1 MPALL
6 HTLYRLRIPHKY
18 SFTLRKCI
26 SNGLKSVAAGTA
38 YHAIVFLIVFFL
50 IVFFHRTREPV
61 HRRSMRRP
69 SQPTLSDRGCRLEK
83 ANVFQTGAFSA
94 QQTDRL
100 RMVSHY
106 C

>member
-38 YHAIVFLIVFFL
+38 YHAIVFL

-106 C
+106 F